1 MYFGN
6 VSKRLI
12 FHLWNFY
19 SLPEGK
25 DAIDSFSRLKAKTLR
40 GSTRC
45 VLTLTV
51 CQPVVLVLS
60 LVFLFKFWIQQTAKM
75 PDCLSYPLH
84 LLLRVLSAPYQHLLD
99 DQDVHQS
106 GEYTCKY
113 HRLPSPW
120 HRYLALWSE
129 SRGRGSVPALLT
141 SIENTFQPN
150 MRADLL
156 PCFFL
161 YSLRQYPTYFQC
173 VTHFVATLHKYKTQL
188 LRFGGCNMTFVN
200 WIKSQSWHAHCGQA
214 RLQWFTCSTHH
225 FWQGWTDD
233 W

>member
-1 MYFGN
+1 
-6 VSKRLI
+6 
-12 FHLWNFY
+12 
-19 SLPEGK
+19 
-25 DAIDSFSRLKAKTLR
+25 
-40 GSTRC
+40 
-45 VLTLTV
+45 
-51 CQPVVLVLS
+51 
-60 LVFLFKFWIQQTAKM
+60 M

-84 LLLRVLSAPYQHLLD
+84 LLLRVFSAPYQHLSD

-106 GEYTCKY
+106 GEYTCEY

-188 LRFGGCNMTFVN
+188 LRFGGCNMTFVSC
-200 WIKSQSWHAHCGQA
+200 SQHRESNHKVGMHTVVKQGFSGLLVAHIISGKAGQMI
-214 RLQWFTCSTHH
+214 
-225 FWQGWTDD
+225 DN
-233 W
+233 